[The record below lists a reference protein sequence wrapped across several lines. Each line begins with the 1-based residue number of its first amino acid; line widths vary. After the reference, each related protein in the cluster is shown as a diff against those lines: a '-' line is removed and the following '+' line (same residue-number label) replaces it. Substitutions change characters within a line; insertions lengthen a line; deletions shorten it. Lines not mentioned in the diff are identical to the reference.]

1 MKKIT
6 VIGAALSG
14 NKGAASML
22 IALVQNL
29 KEIYLNNYILNC
41 LTIYGTE
48 DSRFNFYKNLR
59 IVKCTPFDIIC
70 IIMPLS
76 FLYFLMCWIA
86 PIKKILLQHKT
97 LRIIVESDLIVNIA
111 GISYSDG
118 RGFILLYNV
127 ACDLTPLLL
136 KKKVFKYSQALGPFK
151 QFPNRLCA
159 KMILPKIER
168 IAARG
173 ESTLKNL
180 RSLDLHNYE
189 HCPDGTFSMS
199 VDTANIANEIKKTC
213 NQIKDSRKINI
224 GVAPSSV
231 IEQYSSRLNV
241 SYANLMSDFI
251 EHSSKNGKYNLILFP
266 YCSLINRKTK
276 KNNDLEIVRNIYKK
290 INSKQNITFL
300 DKEYSAEDLKILI
313 SSCDVIITSRYHGMI
328 TALSTET
335 VPLIIGWG
343 HKYLETLDM
352 FSLGNLYID
361 HPSLNMNLL
370 KNKFIDIVNNLD
382 DYKSKIASKLP
393 EVKKTS
399 LRNFTIIKELL
410 ESN

>member
-1 MKKIT
+1 
-6 VIGAALSG
+6 
-14 NKGAASML
+14 
-22 IALVQNL
+22 
-29 KEIYLNNYILNC
+29 
-41 LTIYGTE
+41 
-48 DSRFNFYKNLR
+48 
-59 IVKCTPFDIIC
+59 
-70 IIMPLS
+70 
-76 FLYFLMCWIA
+76 
-86 PIKKILLQHKT
+86 
-97 LRIIVESDLIVNIA
+97 
-111 GISYSDG
+111 
-118 RGFILLYNV
+118 
-127 ACDLTPLLL
+127 
-136 KKKVFKYSQALGPFK
+136 
-151 QFPNRLCA
+151 
-159 KMILPKIER
+159 MILPKIER